1 MSSPRPRLNF
11 RKSLW
16 MFGLLLLAACSEQG
30 ASHLPLD
37 MSAPNQQ
44 NTASQ
49 RTLKL
54 RVNESATLTVNSTQV
69 KNPKSVKWAS
79 SHPAVAT
86 VRSDGLVTGID
97 DGDALI
103 IASSGNLRDTTWV
116 TVIDDAPTTVSHS
129 VQIAPEVVVLEWIG
143 AKAALGAV
151 VRDGAGNIVAAP
163 QLLWHS
169 LNPSVAEV
177 DAMGA
182 VIAKTVGT
190 ALIAVT
196 VACCDAADTVGV
208 HIFQRITAVKVQAPV
223 SAVQRGDSV
232 QLTAVAAD
240 HGGTGVPDAGFM
252 WSTSNPAVAIVS
264 PTGLVKSQMAGD
276 VYIRA
281 ESGGQRDSMRIT
293 IVEPPPQPPT
303 VTPPATTNTLEL
315 SLHRLDGGSGTV
327 RVSSGIILLP
337 GQLHPSGVGT
347 VAVSVGGVE
356 VPAYVE
362 ALHGRHKDGSVV
374 SVLIQFDANPAQQP
388 AAALHLNTAPTT
400 TRLAKQVVDFRV
412 GVSSDVRQRG
422 FPAAVAVPG
431 NDHTVA
437 AAHVFGPTISVAAA
451 RNLGGAFAAFENDFE
466 QWSTTKW
473 NQYDAGKVIGVNY
486 YDRGFHHMVWFL
498 RSGDPK
504 YLLRGAAY
512 TLNHRVAYY
521 EPNAY
526 NIAQERMWFPDGLA
540 AHYWLTGDEESRNG
554 VRGLARRVESPGSS
568 WNWSRMFTCSYQGEA
583 RPVARGLNVLG
594 WAHRLGHVDRDFRA
608 LTTEFL
614 DLVLQGGARQELL
627 NSDPND
633 YRFGAWVFRHPDYP
647 SGAGCSVEYVSN
659 FMNAMIMDALVL
671 TYEHVHADP
680 RIPGT
685 VKRNLDYLR
694 KTQWRGREGNGL
706 QIVNGEASPSFNYY
720 DVSLSGSG
728 GVGPSVDLNGFYAH
742 LFGWYADRFGGAEYS
757 NVARMVFET
766 LSKNPK
772 DGKAAPWLSGDKQF
786 NETYQKAWQLGAF
799 ER

>member
-1 MSSPRPRLNF
+1 MSSPRPRPNS
-11 RKSLW
+11 RKFLR

-30 ASHLPLD
+30 ASNLPLD
-37 MSAPNQQ
+37 MAAPNQQ
-44 NTASQ
+44 YTASQ

-54 RVNESATLTVNSTQV
+54 RINESATLTVNSTQV

-86 VRSDGLVTGID
+86 VKSDGLVTGVR
-97 DGDALI
+97 DGNALI

-116 TVIDDAPTTVSHS
+116 TVIDDAPTTTGSHS

-143 AKAALGAV
+143 SKAILSAV
-151 VRDGAGNIVAAP
+151 VRDGAGNILAAP

-208 HIFQRITAVKVQAPV
+208 HIFQRITAVKIQAPV
-223 SAVQRGDSV
+223 STIQRGDSV
-232 QLTAVAAD
+232 QLTAVATD
-240 HGGTGVPDAGFM
+240 FGGTGVPNAGFI
-252 WSTSNPAVAIVS
+252 WTSSNTAVAIVT
-264 PTGLVKSQMAGD
+264 PTGLVKSETAGQ

-293 IVEPPPQPPT
+293 IEEPPQQPPT
-303 VTPPATTNTLEL
+303 FTPPPSTSTLEL

-327 RVSSGIILLP
+327 RVSSGIMLLP
-337 GQLHPSGVGT
+337 GQLQPSGVGN

-388 AAALHLNTAPTT
+388 SAALHLKMAPTKA
-400 TRLAKQVVDFRV
+400 RLAKQVVDFRV
-412 GVSSDVRQRG
+412 GASSDVRQRG

-431 NDHTVA
+431 VEHSVA
-437 AAHVFGPTISVAAA
+437 AAHIFGPTISVAAA
-451 RNLGGAFAAFENDFE
+451 RNLGGPFAAFENDFE

-473 NQYDAGKVIGVNY
+473 NQYEARGVIGVNY
-486 YDRGFHHMVWFL
+486 YDRGFHHMVWSL
-498 RSGDPK
+498 RSGDPT

-512 TLNHRVAYY
+512 TFNHRVDYY
-521 EPNAY
+521 EPNNY

-554 VRGLARRVESPGSS
+554 VRGLARRVDNTAS
-568 WNWSRMFTCSYQGEA
+568 WNWTNMFTCSYQGEA
-583 RPVARGLNVLG
+583 RPVARGLHVLG
-594 WAHRLGHVDRDFRA
+594 WAHRLGHEDRDFHS
-608 LTTEFL
+608 LTTRFL
-614 DLVLQGGARQELL
+614 DLVLQGGSRQELL
-627 NSDPND
+627 NTNPND
-633 YRFGAWVFRHPDYP
+633 PRYGAWVFRHPDFP
-647 SGAGCSVEYVSN
+647 TGAGCSVEYVSN
-659 FMNAMIMDALVL
+659 FMNAMIMDALIM
-671 TYEHVHADP
+671 TYEHVHADS
-680 RIPGT
+680 RIPGM

-694 KTQWRGREGNGL
+694 KTQWRGPEGNNL
-706 QIVNGEASPSFNYY
+706 QIIKGEPSPSFNYY
-720 DVSLSGSG
+720 DVELSGSG
-728 GVGPSVDLNGFYAH
+728 GPGPTVDLNGFYATI
-742 LFGWYADRFGGAEYS
+742 FAWYAKRFGGAEYAHIA
-757 NVARMVFET
+757 NEVFKT

-772 DGKAAPWLSGDKQF
+772 DGIHAPWFSGDKQF
-786 NETYQKAWQLGAF
+786 NETYQRAWQFGGYQ
-799 ER
+799 